1 MTMVGEPTEEMMA
14 IAQALSG
21 GTSTKTS
28 MKVIYA
34 KRPMK
39 DGNTG
44 KPISMP
50 GWVTWTDDD
59 TRTGELWRKTALGW
73 RFFKQLGY
81 LGQRDGSPDPL
92 GPWQKILEHK
102 DGPALFPV
110 DQLIEFGWYDP
121 SRVPVEGVRFP
132 QLKGLKIPLYPCP
145 ECNDRDFV
153 KPIHLA
159 RHCRNA
165 HSYDRK
171 DIQDL
176 ADQLGIDL
184 VREMYAG
191 KEKMRTFDYTEDE
204 VEPEPEVPAEY
215 EVEKVA
221 LRPRVDSRGERDSQP
236 VAKSPRKFHWTPE
249 RRAEASR
256 KAKERMAANA

>member
-1 MTMVGEPTEEMMA
+1 MTMLAAPNEELMDIARSLVGGQQKA
-14 IAQALSG
+14 
-21 GTSTKTS
+21 S

-34 KRPMK
+34 RRPLK

-44 KPISMP
+44 KPISMA
-50 GWVTWTDDD
+50 GWITWIDDD
-59 TRTGELWRKTALGW
+59 TRTGALWNKVALGW
-73 RFFKQLGY
+73 QPLKQYGNLGTRQ
-81 LGQRDGSPDPL
+81 GDSDEL
-92 GPWQKILEHK
+92 GPWQKILEHPN
-102 DGPALFPV
+102 GPSEFPV

-121 SRVPVEGVRFP
+121 ERVPVAGVRFP
-132 QLKGLKIPLYPCP
+132 QLRGEKIATYPCP
-145 ECNDRDFV
+145 ECSDRMFT

-176 ADQLGIDL
+176 AEQLGIDL

-191 KEKMRTFDYTEDE
+191 KERLHVYDYTDDE
-204 VEPEPEVPAEY
+204 TTEETMVVVPPEY
-215 EVEKVA
+215 EVEQVTVQ
-221 LRPRVDSRGERDSQP
+221 PRSERKAKPARASQ
-236 VAKSPRKFHWTPE
+236 WTPE

-256 KAKERMAANA
+256 KAKERMAASPA

>member
-1 MTMVGEPTEEMMA
+1 MLAEPTEEMMD
-14 IAQALSG
+14 IARALSG

-34 KRPMK
+34 KRPTK

-44 KPISMP
+44 RPISMP
-50 GWVTWTDDD
+50 GWITWTDDD

-73 RFFKQLGY
+73 RFFKQFGY

-102 DGPALFPV
+102 DGPAQFPV
-110 DQLIEFGWYDP
+110 DQLLEFGWYDK
-121 SRVPVEGVRFP
+121 RNVPVENVYFP
-132 QLKGLKIPLYPCP
+132 QLKGMKIPRYRCP
-145 ECNDRDFV
+145 ECEDRVFL
-153 KPIHLA
+153 KGIHLA

-176 ADQLGIDL
+176 ATEMGIDL
-184 VREMYAG
+184 MHEMYKG
-191 KEKMRTFDYTEDE
+191 KDMIEVYDYTED
-204 VEPEPEVPAEY
+204 VPEPEPEVPPDY
-215 EVEKVA
+215 EVEDVVLK
-221 LRPRVDSRGERDSQP
+221 PRAERSRDRQP
-236 VAKSPRKFHWTPE
+236 VAKPKVKNGWTPE
-249 RRAEASR
+249 RRKAASAAY
-256 KAKERMAANA
+256 KARIAANA